1 VTKNVAEI
9 ADFVHDYLV
18 ETGKKE
24 LENCWGPRYRW
35 EHTLRVAQW
44 ASRLAKEE
52 KANVGVCVVAALFH
66 DVSYFVSEDNSK
78 HGIKSAEIARDFL
91 LKNNYSKDF
100 VEKVAYAVESH
111 VSEPNPRTLEAKTLQ
126 DADSLDRF
134 GCFRILLM
142 GKTAELSNLEN
153 LRQKLNSSLT
163 YLGKLENG
171 DFGPMWTRTGDKEL
185 KRLIV
190 LNREI
195 QKGVIEEL
203 KNTSLPEVESPL

>member
-1 VTKNVAEI
+1 
-9 ADFVHDYLV
+9 
-18 ETGKKE
+18 
-24 LENCWGPRYRW
+24 
-35 EHTLRVAQW
+35 
-44 ASRLAKEE
+44 LAKEE

-203 KNTSLPEVESPL
+203 KNTSLPEVELPL